1 MNKAYLDRFISK
13 YSLGDSVNSVVLNVN
28 NEVLTTEFI
37 TLDKSLLGKVTLDT
51 FQFED
56 VQLGIYDTKQLASLL
71 SVLNDDINLTVVKS
85 QDKVVSVKFEDS
97 YASINYMLSD
107 LSVIPDVP
115 QLKSVPEFELS
126 LKIDSLFITKFI
138 SGKNA
143 LAESETFTVLTDANT
158 DSCKFVINYS
168 AINTNRVNLPV
179 TVDTF
184 SDVGPLSFNA
194 ELFSKVLQANKEC
207 ESASM
212 EISSKGLARASFKV
226 DNYDAVYNLVASQSV
241 D

>member
-13 YSLGDSVNSVVLNVN
+13 YSLGDSVNSVVWKVN
-28 NEVLTTEFI
+28 DEVLTTEFI

-51 FQFED
+51 FQFEEIE
-56 VQLGIYDTKQLASLL
+56 LGIYDTKQLASLL
-71 SVLNDDINLTVVKS
+71 SVLNDDISLTVVKS
-85 QDKVVSVKFEDS
+85 QDKVVSIKFEDS
-97 YASINYMLSD
+97 YASVNYMLSD

-115 QLKSVPEFELS
+115 KMKSIPEFELS

-138 SGKNA
+138 SGTNA
-143 LAESETFTVLTDANT
+143 LAEHETFTVLTDENT
-158 DSCKFVINYS
+158 NTCKFVINF
-168 AINTNRVNLPV
+168 ATINTNRVTLPV

-207 ESASM
+207 ESASI
-212 EISSKGLARASFKV
+212 EVSNRGLARAKFKV
-226 DNYDAVYNLVASQSV
+226 DNYEAVYNLVASQSI

>member
-13 YSLGDSVNSVVLNVN
+13 YSLGDSVNSVVWKVN
-28 NEVLTTEFI
+28 DEVLTTEFI

-51 FQFED
+51 FQFEEIE
-56 VQLGIYDTKQLASLL
+56 LGIYDTKQLASLL
-71 SVLNDDINLTVVKS
+71 SVLNDDISLTVVKS
-85 QDKVVSVKFEDS
+85 QDKVVSIKFEDS
-97 YASINYMLSD
+97 YASVNYMLSD

-115 QLKSVPEFELS
+115 KMKSIPEFELS

-138 SGKNA
+138 SGTNA
-143 LAESETFTVLTDANT
+143 LAEHETFTVLTDENT
-158 DSCKFVINYS
+158 NTCKFVINF
-168 AINTNRVNLPV
+168 ATINTNRVTLPV

-207 ESASM
+207 ESASI
-212 EISSKGLARASFKV
+212 EVSNRGLARAKFKV
-226 DNYDAVYNLVASQSV
+226 DNYEAVYNLVASQNI

>member
-13 YSLGDSVNSVVLNVN
+13 YSLGDSVNSVVWKVN
-28 NEVLTTEFI
+28 DEVLTTEFI

-51 FQFED
+51 FQFEEIE
-56 VQLGIYDTKQLASLL
+56 LGIYDTKQLASLL

-85 QDKVVSVKFEDS
+85 KDKVVSIKFEDS
-97 YASINYMLSD
+97 YASVNYMLSD

-115 QLKSVPEFELS
+115 KMKSIPEFELS

-138 SGKNA
+138 SGTNA
-143 LAESETFTVLTDANT
+143 LAEHETFTVLTDENT
-158 DSCKFVINYS
+158 NTCKFVINF
-168 AINTNRVNLPV
+168 ATINTNRVTLPV

-207 ESASM
+207 ESASI
-212 EISSKGLARASFKV
+212 EVSNRGLARAKFKV
-226 DNYDAVYNLVASQSV
+226 DNYEAVYNLVASQNI

>member
-13 YSLGDSVNSVVLNVN
+13 YSLGDSVNSVVWKVN
-28 NEVLTTEFI
+28 DEVLTTEFI

-56 VQLGIYDTKQLASLL
+56 VELGIYDTKQLASLL
-71 SVLNDDINLTVVKS
+71 SVLNDDINVTVVRSK
-85 QDKVVSVKFEDS
+85 DKVVSVKFEDS
-97 YASINYMLSD
+97 YASVNYMLSD

-115 QLKSVPEFELS
+115 QMKSVPEFELS
-126 LKIDSLFITKFI
+126 LKIDSLFIAKFI
-138 SGKNA
+138 SGTNA
-143 LAESETFTVLTDANT
+143 LAESETFTVLTDENT
-158 DSCKFVINYS
+158 DTCKFVINF
-168 AINTNRVNLPV
+168 ATINTNRVTLPV

-194 ELFSKVLQANKEC
+194 DLFSKVLQANKEC

-212 EISSKGLARASFKV
+212 EVSSRGLARARFKV
-226 DNYDAVYNLVASQSV
+226 DNYEAVYNLVASQSV

>member
-1 MNKAYLDRFISK
+1 M
-13 YSLGDSVNSVVLNVN
+13 NSVVLNVN

-85 QDKVVSVKFEDS
+85 EDKVVSIKFEDS
-97 YASINYMLSD
+97 YASVNYMLSD

-115 QLKSVPEFELS
+115 SMKSVPEFELS

-194 ELFSKVLQANKEC
+194 ELFAKVLQANKEC

>member
-13 YSLGDSVNSVVLNVN
+13 YSLGDSVNSVVWKVN
-28 NEVLTTEFI
+28 DEVLTTEFI

-51 FQFED
+51 FQFEEIE
-56 VQLGIYDTKQLASLL
+56 LGIYDTKQLASLL
-71 SVLNDDINLTVVKS
+71 SVLNDDISLTVVKS
-85 QDKVVSVKFEDS
+85 QDKVVSIKFEDS
-97 YASINYMLSD
+97 YASVNYMLSD

-115 QLKSVPEFELS
+115 KMKSIPEFELS

-138 SGKNA
+138 SGTNA
-143 LAESETFTVLTDANT
+143 LAEHETFTVLTDENT
-158 DSCKFVINYS
+158 NTCKFVINF
-168 AINTNRVNLPV
+168 ATINTNRVTLPV

-207 ESASM
+207 ESASI
-212 EISSKGLARASFKV
+212 EVSNRGLARASFKV
-226 DNYDAVYNLVASQSV
+226 DNYEAVYNLVASQNI

>member
-13 YSLGDSVNSVVLNVN
+13 YSLGDSVNSVVWKVN
-28 NEVLTTEFI
+28 DEVLTTDFI

-51 FQFED
+51 FQFDD
-56 VQLGIYDTKQLASLL
+56 VQFGIYDTKQLASLL

-85 QDKVVSVKFEDS
+85 QDKVVSIKFEDS
-97 YASINYMLSD
+97 YASVNYMLSD

-115 QLKSVPEFELS
+115 KMKSIPEFELS

-143 LAESETFTVLTDANT
+143 LAESETFTVLTDENT
-158 DSCKFVINYS
+158 DTCKFVINF
-168 AINTNRVNLPV
+168 ATINTNRVTLPV

-184 SDVGPLSFNA
+184 CDVGPLSFNA
-194 ELFSKVLQANKEC
+194 ELFAKVLQANKEC

-212 EISSKGLARASFKV
+212 EVSSKGLARASFKV
-226 DNYDAVYNLVASQSV
+226 DNYEAIYNLVASQSV

>member
-13 YSLGDSVNSVVLNVN
+13 YSLGDSVNSVVWKVN
-28 NEVLTTEFI
+28 DEVLTTEFI

-51 FQFED
+51 FQFEEIE
-56 VQLGIYDTKQLASLL
+56 LGIYDTKQLASLL

-85 QDKVVSVKFEDS
+85 KDKVVSIKFEDS
-97 YASINYMLSD
+97 YASVNYMLSD

-115 QLKSVPEFELS
+115 KMKSIPEFELS

-138 SGKNA
+138 SGTNA
-143 LAESETFTVLTDANT
+143 LAEHETFTVLTDENT
-158 DSCKFVINYS
+158 NTCKFVINF
-168 AINTNRVNLPV
+168 ATINTNRVTLPV

-207 ESASM
+207 ESASI
-212 EISSKGLARASFKV
+212 EVSNRGLARAKFKV
-226 DNYDAVYNLVASQSV
+226 DNYEAVYNLVASQSI

>member
-13 YSLGDSVNSVVLNVN
+13 YSLGDSVNSVVWKVN
-28 NEVLTTEFI
+28 DEVLTTEFI

-51 FQFED
+51 FQFEEIE
-56 VQLGIYDTKQLASLL
+56 LGIYDTKQLASLL
-71 SVLNDDINLTVVKS
+71 SVLNDDISLTVVKS
-85 QDKVVSVKFEDS
+85 QDKVVSIKFEDS
-97 YASINYMLSD
+97 YASVNYMLSD

-115 QLKSVPEFELS
+115 KMKSVPEFELS
-126 LKIDSLFITKFI
+126 LKIDSLFISKFI
-138 SGKNA
+138 SGTNA
-143 LAESETFTVLTDANT
+143 LAEHETFTVLTDENT
-158 DSCKFVINYS
+158 NTCKFVINF
-168 AINTNRVNLPV
+168 ATINTNRVTLPV

-207 ESASM
+207 ESASI
-212 EISSKGLARASFKV
+212 EVSNRGLARAKFKV
-226 DNYDAVYNLVASQSV
+226 DNYEAVYNLVASQSI

>member
-13 YSLGDSVNSVVLNVN
+13 YSLGDSVNSVVWKVN
-28 NEVLTTEFI
+28 DEVLTTEFI

-51 FQFED
+51 FQFEEIE
-56 VQLGIYDTKQLASLL
+56 LGIYDTKQLASLL
-71 SVLNDDINLTVVKS
+71 SVLNDDISLTVVKS
-85 QDKVVSVKFEDS
+85 QDKVVSIKFKDS
-97 YASINYMLSD
+97 YASVKYMLSD

-115 QLKSVPEFELS
+115 KMKSVPEFELS

-138 SGKNA
+138 SGTNA
-143 LAESETFTVLTDANT
+143 LAEHETFTVLTDENT
-158 DSCKFVINYS
+158 NTCKFVINF
-168 AINTNRVNLPV
+168 ATINTNRVTLPV

-207 ESASM
+207 ESASI
-212 EISSKGLARASFKV
+212 EVSNRGLARAKFKV
-226 DNYDAVYNLVASQSV
+226 DNYEAVYNLVASQSI

>member
-13 YSLGDSVNSVVLNVN
+13 YSLGDSVNSVVWKVN
-28 NEVLTTEFI
+28 DEVLTTEFI

-51 FQFED
+51 FQFEEIE
-56 VQLGIYDTKQLASLL
+56 LGIYDTKQLASLL
-71 SVLNDDINLTVVKS
+71 SVLNDDISLTVVKS
-85 QDKVVSVKFEDS
+85 QDKVVSIKFEDS
-97 YASINYMLSD
+97 YASVNYMLSD

-115 QLKSVPEFELS
+115 KMKSIPEFELS

-138 SGKNA
+138 SGTNA
-143 LAESETFTVLTDANT
+143 LAEHETFTVLTDENT
-158 DSCKFVINYS
+158 NTCKFVINF
-168 AINTNRVNLPV
+168 ATINTNRVTLPV

-194 ELFSKVLQANKEC
+194 ELFSKVLQSNKEC
-207 ESASM
+207 ESASI
-212 EISSKGLARASFKV
+212 EVSNRGLARAKFKV
-226 DNYDAVYNLVASQSV
+226 DNYEAVYNLVASQSI

>member
-13 YSLGDSVNSVVLNVN
+13 YSLGDSVNSVVWKVKD
-28 NEVLTTEFI
+28 EVLTTEFI

-51 FQFED
+51 FQFEEIE
-56 VQLGIYDTKQLASLL
+56 LGIYDTKQLASLL
-71 SVLNDDINLTVVKS
+71 NVLNDDINLTVVKS
-85 QDKVVSVKFEDS
+85 QDKVVSIKFEDS
-97 YASINYMLSD
+97 YASVNYMLSD

-115 QLKSVPEFELS
+115 KMKSIPEFELS

-138 SGKNA
+138 SGTNA
-143 LAESETFTVLTDANT
+143 LAEHETFTVLTDENT
-158 DSCKFVINYS
+158 NTCKFVINF
-168 AINTNRVNLPV
+168 ATINTNRVTLPV

-207 ESASM
+207 ESASI
-212 EISSKGLARASFKV
+212 EVSNRGLARAKFKV
-226 DNYDAVYNLVASQSV
+226 DNYEAVYNLVASQNI

>member
-13 YSLGDSVNSVVLNVN
+13 YSLGDSVNSVVWKVN
-28 NEVLTTEFI
+28 DEVLTTEFI

-51 FQFED
+51 FQFEEIE
-56 VQLGIYDTKQLASLL
+56 LGIYDTKQLASLL
-71 SVLNDDINLTVVKS
+71 NVLNDDISLTVVKS
-85 QDKVVSVKFEDS
+85 QDKVVSIKFEDS
-97 YASINYMLSD
+97 YASVNYMLSD

-115 QLKSVPEFELS
+115 KMKSVPEFELS

-138 SGKNA
+138 SGTNA
-143 LAESETFTVLTDANT
+143 LAEHETFTVLTDENT
-158 DSCKFVINYS
+158 NTCKFVINF
-168 AINTNRVNLPV
+168 ATINTNRVTLPV

-207 ESASM
+207 ESASI
-212 EISSKGLARASFKV
+212 EVSNRGLARAKFKV
-226 DNYDAVYNLVASQSV
+226 DNYEAVYNLVASQNI